1 MKLRNVFAAIGF
13 SAMLPV
19 HAGVIGLDVMNT
31 SEDAAVLLS
40 NALVGS
46 GVSIV
51 DGSQVFQ
58 GLLGDDATG
67 QSALFDSASFTDGS
81 HSVNIGGGA
90 FLTTGRANLAGSNTA
105 ENFGATTNSGSDTDL
120 NALLAVNGAPSTNTN
135 DVNFIEFDFTVAG
148 SFNAI
153 TLDFIFGS
161 EEFPDQSVTDVL
173 GIFVDGVNFAFFPD
187 NSLVSFVT
195 GVNAG
200 NFNNNTGN
208 TFDLEYDGF
217 SNLLN
222 VVGLLD
228 MSLTTHTIKIA
239 IADTADSIYD
249 SGVWLSNMR
258 ATNADNGG
266 VNNPPSSVPAPG
278 TLALVGLGLF
288 AALRRKKQH

>member
-40 NALVGS
+40 NALMGS

-67 QSALFDSASFTDGS
+67 QSALFDSASFSNGS
-81 HSVNIGGGA
+81 NTVSIGGGA
-90 FLTTGRANLAGSNTA
+90 FLTTGRANLANSNTSTS
-105 ENFGATTNSGSDTDL
+105 FGATTNSGSDADL
-120 NALLAVNGAPSTNTN
+120 NAMLAVNGASATNTN

-187 NSLVSFVT
+187 HSLVSFVT

-200 NFNNNTGN
+200 NFNDNTGN
-208 TFDLEYDGF
+208 TYDLEYDGF

-239 IADTADSIYD
+239 IADTSDAIFD

-288 AALRRKKQH
+288 AVLRRKKQH